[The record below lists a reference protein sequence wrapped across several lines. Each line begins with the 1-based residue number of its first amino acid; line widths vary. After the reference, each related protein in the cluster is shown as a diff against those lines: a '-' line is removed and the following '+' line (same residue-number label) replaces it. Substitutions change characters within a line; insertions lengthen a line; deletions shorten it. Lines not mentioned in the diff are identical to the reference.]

1 MSDYL
6 CEELI
11 VEIFTRVP
19 PKSLLRFRE
28 SENRLSLWNPSIR
41 REVSVPELPRKPNPD
56 TQKLMYGFGFDP
68 ISDNYKIV
76 LISYNEDRA
85 FLFALKRGTWCEIT
99 FPKPEI
105 NTRMWLAFL
114 FDGVLHWEVFRHDT
128 GEILT
133 FDLSTHVFGMIPLPA
148 HRDWITTNITTIQGS
163 LALIS
168 YRRKVDDTWI
178 RVWKDDS
185 WLVVFK
191 LGTGQLPIDRA
202 LQLQPQPNNNCDL
215 LLRTYGEGIQ
225 PSSLVTRAS
234 INFLLLS
241 LDKGNSKMSDY
252 LCEELIVE
260 IFTRLPPKS
269 LLRFRRKVSVP
280 KYPQSSE
287 LVSKNIEFGFGFD
300 PLSDDYKIVGV
311 SYPDDRSFVFAL
323 KMGTWCEISS
333 PKSHISSIPEP
344 FLFDGVLHWYVF
356 ENISSQ
362 EILTFDLSTH
372 VFGMIPLPEPI
383 CDWFITNITTIEGS
397 LALISYHR
405 ESDDTWIWVWKD
417 DSWSVV
423 FKLGTGQLLIDGAL
437 QLQPQPNNNGD
448 LLLSTYDKGLRIYN
462 SKTRERSRVS
472 KKFKEWRSYVE
483 TLHLLDMNEDY
494 LLNNS
499 TMRKS

>member
-1 MSDYL
+1 MIS
-6 CEELI
+6 
-11 VEIFTRVP
+11 
-19 PKSLLRFRE
+19 E

-56 TQKLMYGFGFDP
+56 TRKMMYGFGFDP
-68 ISDNYKIV
+68 ISDDYKIV

-133 FDLSTHVFGMIPLPA
+133 GEILTFDLSTHVFGMIPLPA

-185 WLVVFK
+185 WSVVFK
-191 LGTGQLPIDRA
+191 LGTGQLPINGA
-202 LQLQPQPNNNCDL
+202 LQLQPQLNNNCDL
-215 LLRTYGEGIQ
+215 RIYTYGEGIQ
-225 PSSLVTRAS
+225 VY
-234 INFLLLS
+234 
-241 LDKGNSKMSDY
+241 NSK
-252 LCEELIVE
+252 
-260 IFTRLPPKS
+260 TREQSRVFNIYDHSTLKS
-269 LLRFRRKVSVP
+269 WRKVSVP
-280 KYPQSSE
+280 KYPQRSE

-300 PLSDDYKIVGV
+300 PISDDYKIVGV

-323 KMGTWCEISS
+323 KMGTWCEIAS

-356 ENISSQ
+356 ENILSQ
-362 EILTFDLSTH
+362 EILTFNLSTH

-448 LLLSTYDKGLRIYN
+448 LLLNTYDKGLRIYN